1 MKKLIILILGTALL
15 LLTGCAPGDPR
26 QKTAEQYV
34 MGLCELPST
43 YKTVS
48 FTEIGRET
56 LRDQID
62 ERISYFTSVAE
73 RDSSEVVRALSLYES
88 EKNNRN
94 SQYVE
99 VLKQSHENAVNS
111 YSKTY
116 TKLRYLNELLETST
130 KLHEIVTTV
139 CLLTFKN
146 TNQLGVTFENN
157 IELRFNDRL
166 EVVAYKMP
174 FSEEWI
180 TEGNWFQIPGYYDI

>member
-15 LLTGCAPGDPR
+15 LLTGCVPSDPR

-88 EKNNRN
+88 EKKNPN

-99 VLKQSHENAVNS
+99 GLKQSHEDAVSN

-130 KLHEIVTTV
+130 KLDEVVATV

-174 FSEEWI
+174 FSDEWI
-180 TEGNWFQIPGYYDI
+180 TEGNWLQIPGYYDK